1 MAAST
6 PYPRSPQPQPG
17 GAGCLST
24 DALLERL
31 EEEISRADRHGTD
44 LSCLLVVIENLDELS
59 RAHGQELR
67 EQALG
72 YVADALRRE
81 LRRFDRVGRP
91 SDRELAIVLPG
102 ADGPRGEMVARR
114 VLDRL
119 RTIKVEAGGERRALV
134 LSVGLS
140 AWREGRDART
150 LLDRARAASR
160 QGNGEE
166 RTAANGGQ
174 LTPIRQDERQGTG
187 APSSSP
193 PQVPRPAR
201 S

>member
-6 PYPRSPQPQPG
+6 PHSRSHPSQPG
-17 GAGCLST
+17 ELQCLS
-24 DALLERL
+24 AAELHARL
-31 EEEISRADRHGTD
+31 EEEINRAERHGLA
-44 LSCLLVVIENLDELS
+44 LSCLLVVIDNLEGL
-59 RAHGQELR
+59 AGGHGEDLR

-72 YVADALRRE
+72 YVADALGRE

-91 SDRELAIVLPG
+91 SDSELVIVLPG

-119 RTIKVEAGGERRALV
+119 RAIKVEAAGQRRALLV
-134 LSVGLS
+134 SVGLA
-140 AWREGRDART
+140 AWRDGSGAED
-150 LLDRARAASR
+150 LLGRARAASR

-166 RTAANGGQ
+166 PGAGPAAQ
-174 LTPIRQDERQGTG
+174 VPLP
-187 APSSSP
+187 SP
-193 PQVPRPAR
+193 PERAADPPRPEVGRPAQ

>member
-6 PYPRSPQPQPG
+6 PYPFSRPLQPG
-17 GAGCLST
+17 SAGCLSAA
-24 DALLERL
+24 ALQERID
-31 EEEISRADRHGTD
+31 EEINRAERHGTE
-44 LSCLLVVIENLDELS
+44 LSCLLVLIENLDELAQ
-59 RAHGQELR
+59 AHGEDLR

-119 RTIKVEAGGERRALV
+119 RAIKVEAGGRRRALV
-134 LSVGLS
+134 LSVGLA
-140 AWREGRDART
+140 AWHDGGDAQA
-150 LLDRARAASR
+150 LFDRARSAS
-160 QGNGEE
+160 GLTNGE
-166 RTAANGGQ
+166 
-174 LTPIRQDERQGTG
+174 
-187 APSSSP
+187 
-193 PQVPRPAR
+193 RPAP
-201 S
+201 